1 MNKLWNIAW
10 KDIRAVFTDRNLLL
24 IMLATPLAI
33 STIIALAF
41 SGIAGGG
48 SPVENI
54 PVALVNLDEGAGGFN
69 GGQIFV
75 SALVENPASTEV
87 AESASV
93 DATPEATPGTFELG
107 AVAAAPGTVPEATP
121 AADPESC
128 DVLATDADQVTAAEM
143 LAAEQENPGAAN
155 TTTLYDLTDTVLVD
169 DPAAA
174 RAGVE
179 SGDYAAAIIIP
190 ANFSAS
196 ISYSQDNP
204 DFDPVQIE
212 VYGDSGRS
220 IAPIVIRSVVEG
232 ITNQILT
239 GQVAVKSTIDT
250 MVTRAQENLGFGAQF
265 MTANAAGQFN
275 PDFSC
280 AFNGTFET
288 VSIQQERVNSDEDD
302 SRPFNLLVFFG
313 SAQATFFALFTAN
326 GGAANILEER
336 RNGTLQRM
344 VVSSTPR
351 FTILLGKLIGVFAM
365 VLLQLVFLFVA
376 LTLVNAVL
384 EGEFQLIWGNDWLS
398 IILLLLVTSL
408 ATAGVGMMTVAL
420 ARTPEQAN
428 IVGSVI
434 GFAMGILG
442 GAFFTLPSNVVTDT
456 LRNASVIYWG
466 SNGFQRLA
474 SGDSGVITNILFLLV
489 IGAALFVIS
498 LIAFNRRQ
506 DI

>member
-41 SGIAGGG
+41 SGVAGGG
-48 SPVENI
+48 SPLENI

-75 SALVENPASTEV
+75 SALVENPDP
-87 AESASV
+87 AEQAEAAPV

-107 AVAAAPGTVPEATP
+107 AVAATVLEATP
-121 AADPESC
+121 ADPESC
-128 DVLATDADQVTAAEM
+128 EVLATDADQVTAAEM
-143 LAAEQENPGAAN
+143 LAAEQENPGASN

-169 DPAAA
+169 DAAAA

-179 SGDYAAAIIIP
+179 NGDYAAAIIIP

-196 ISYSQDNP
+196 IGYSQDNP

-232 ITNQILT
+232 ITNQMLT

-265 MTANAAGQFN
+265 VAANTAGQFN

-288 VSIQQERVNSDEDD
+288 VSIQQERVNTDDDD

-344 VVSSTPR
+344 VVSPTPR

-408 ATAGVGMMTVAL
+408 ATAGVGMLTVAF

-442 GAFFTLPSNVVTDT
+442 GAFFTLPPNVVTDT